1 MWFNFTDL
9 DRTFAALDTLSRD
22 LQRDVVR
29 ARRATSTPAEP
40 PRLAAEDTGDAWV
53 VRAELPGV
61 PPEAVELTLTGQVL
75 RLSATRRPPTP
86 DDAVTHRAER
96 PAFSITRSITLP
108 HKIDV
113 EKVTATGKDGLF
125 EVTLPKAVEA
135 KPRTITV
142 QAR

>member
-22 LQRDVVR
+22 LQRDVMR
-29 ARRATSTPAEP
+29 ARRATQAET

-75 RLSATRRPPTP
+75 RLSATRRPQTP
-86 DDAVTHRAER
+86 EDAVTHRAER

-113 EKVTATGKDGLF
+113 DNVTATGKDGLF
-125 EVTLPKAVEA
+125 EVTLPKAIEA